1 MACLQKKAGKQK
13 IKNMTK
19 KEKLKFLKFLLQFL
33 IKIRESK
40 DIRIIVPEY
49 DLLYDVHSFL
59 SEKEY
64 FEIWDKEDCKTIDKK
79 IMETLLLIEIIKN
92 K

>member
-19 KEKLKFLKFLLQFL
+19 KEKLKFLKSLLQL
-33 IKIRESK
+33 SIEIRESE
-40 DIRIIVPEY
+40 DIRIIIPEY
-49 DLLYDVHSFL
+49 DLFYETNSLLGEKLYFKL
-59 SEKEY
+59 C
-64 FEIWDKEDCKTIDKK
+64 DKRNRK
-79 IMETLLLIEIIKN
+79 ILYERIIELLFLIEIIKN